1 MLSRYRRVA
10 LFALLLAFAVAPAM
24 AQSPGIT
31 DTEIK
36 IGQNAPF
43 SGPASVYGQIST
55 AETDYFK
62 MINDQGGIN
71 GRKIVHI
78 ALDDGYTP
86 PKSLEVVRRLIEQEQ
101 VAILFQTI
109 GTAPNTAIRKYVNQK
124 KVPDIWLGSGAS
136 EFVTNIKDFP
146 WSIPF
151 QPSYRLEGQMYAKYI
166 LATKPDAK
174 IGILYQNDD
183 LGRDYV
189 AGLKDGLGD
198 KYDKMVVKSV
208 SYEVTDPTIDSQV
221 LDLKASG
228 ADIFFDASTPKFSA
242 MSIRKA
248 ADIDW
253 HPLHIIDSNRAL
265 VKPAL
270 TSAGLDKSV
279 GVVTAQYLKD
289 PTDPGWDNDPG
300 MKEFLAWRTKY
311 APDSDVA
318 NPVWA
323 YGYTMAQALVVVL
336 KQAGK
341 NLTRESIMKAATN
354 LPDTT
359 TLPMVLPGIK
369 ISTSPA
375 DYRAMKEMRLV
386 RFDGTMYKLL
396 PEVKRRKGRR
406 TWRSEIRRAL
416 IPVSHIV
423 TTPI

>member
-1 MLSRYRRVA
+1 MKRKYVGAAIGALVLGLSVIA
-10 LFALLLAFAVAPAM
+10 SQAENTT
-24 AQSPGIT
+24 PGVT

-55 AETDYFK
+55 AETAYFK

-78 ALDDGYTP
+78 ALDDGYSP
-86 PKSLEVVRRLIEQEQ
+86 PKSVEVVRRLIEDEQ
-101 VAILFQTI
+101 VAIMFQTI
-109 GTAPNTAIRKYVNQK
+109 GTAPNMAIRKYINQK

-136 EFVTNIKDFP
+136 TFVSNIKEFP

-151 QPSYRLEGQMYAKYI
+151 QPSYRLEGEMYGKYI
-166 LATKPDAK
+166 LKTMPNAK
-174 IGILYQNDD
+174 IGVLYQNDD

-189 AGLKDGLGD
+189 AGLKDALGAR
-198 KYDKMVVKSV
+198 YDKMVVRSV
-208 SYEVTDPTIDSQV
+208 SYEVSDPTVDSQV
-221 LDLKASG
+221 LELKAAG
-228 ADIFFDASTPKFSA
+228 ADVFFDASTPKFSA
-242 MSIRKA
+242 MTIRKA

-253 HPLHIIDSNRAL
+253 HPVHLIDSNGAL

-279 GVVTAQYLKD
+279 GVITAQYLKD
-289 PTDPGWDNDPG
+289 PTDPGWNDDPG
-300 MKEFLAWRTKY
+300 MKEFNAWRAKY
-311 APDSDVA
+311 APESDPA

-336 KQAGK
+336 KQAG
-341 NLTRESIMKAATN
+341 NDLSRENIMKAATH

-359 TLPMVLPGIK
+359 KLSMVLPGIK
-369 ISTSPA
+369 ISTSPD
-375 DYRAMKEMRLV
+375 DYRQMKSMRLV

-396 PEVKRRKGRR
+396 PD
-406 TWRSEIRRAL
+406 
-416 IPVSHIV
+416 
-423 TTPI
+423 

>member
-1 MLSRYRRVA
+1 MLSRYRGAAVS
-10 LFALLLAFAVAPAM
+10 ALLLGLLTARAVAET
-24 AQSPGIT
+24 PGIT
-31 DTEIK
+31 ATEIK
-36 IGQNAPF
+36 IGQNVPF

-78 ALDDGYTP
+78 ALDDGYSP
-86 PKSLEVVRRLIEQEQ
+86 PKSVEVVRRLIEQEQ

-109 GTAPNTAIRKYVNQK
+109 GTAPNVAIRKYVNLK

-136 EFVTNIKDFP
+136 TFVADTKDFP

-174 IGILYQNDD
+174 IGVLYQNDD

-221 LDLKASG
+221 LDLKSSG
-228 ADIFFDASTPKFSA
+228 ADIFFDASTPRFAA
-242 MSIRKA
+242 MTIRKA

-253 HPLHIIDSNRAL
+253 HPLHIIDSNGSL

-270 TSAGLDKSV
+270 SSAGLDKSV

-289 PTDPGWDNDPG
+289 PTDPGWNDDPG
-300 MKEFLAWRTKY
+300 MKEFMAWRAKY
-311 APDSDVA
+311 APESDLA
-318 NPVWA
+318 NPVWV

-341 NLTRESIMKAATN
+341 DLTRESIMQAATN

-369 ISTSPA
+369 ISTSPT
-375 DYRAMKEMRLV
+375 DYRAMKGMRLV

-396 PEVKRRKGRR
+396 PE
-406 TWRSEIRRAL
+406 
-416 IPVSHIV
+416 
-423 TTPI
+423 

>member
-1 MLSRYRRVA
+1 MTRLA
-10 LFALLLAFAVAPAM
+10 GLGLTLLLGFSALPAFAQKPMIGV
-24 AQSPGIT
+24 T

-36 IGQNAPF
+36 VGQSAPF

-55 AETDYFK
+55 AESDYFK

-71 GRKIVHI
+71 GRKINLI
-78 ALDDGYTP
+78 ALDDGYSP
-86 PKSLEVVRRLIEQEQ
+86 PKTIEVVRRLIESDQ

-109 GTAPNTAIRKYVNQK
+109 GTAPNAAIRKYVNQK

-136 EFVTNIKDFP
+136 MFVTDPKAFP

-166 LATKPDAK
+166 LQNKPNAR

-189 AGLKDGLGD
+189 SGLKDGLGD
-198 KYDKMVVKSV
+198 KFDKMVVKTL
-208 SYEVTDPTIDSQV
+208 SYEVSDPTIDSQV
-221 LDLKASG
+221 LELQAAGVDL
-228 ADIFFDASTPKFSA
+228 FFDASTPKFSA

-248 ADIDW
+248 ADINW
-253 HPLHIIDSNRAL
+253 HPLHIIDSNGAL

-270 TSAGLDKSV
+270 ESAGLDKSV
-279 GVVTAQYLKD
+279 GVITAQYLKD
-289 PTDPGWDNDPG
+289 PTDPGWTDDAG
-300 MKEFLAWRTKY
+300 MKQFQAWRAKY
-311 APDSDVA
+311 APESDPA

-336 KQAGK
+336 QRAG
-341 NLTRESIMKAATN
+341 NDLSREGILKAATS

-369 ISTSPA
+369 ISTSPT
-375 DYRAMKEMRLV
+375 DYRPMKSMRLA
-386 RFDGTMYKLL
+386 RFDGKMYKLI
-396 PEVKRRKGRR
+396 PE
-406 TWRSEIRRAL
+406 
-416 IPVSHIV
+416 
-423 TTPI
+423 